1 MFNFEK
7 LEVWQDAIEFADVIY
22 SASQS
27 FPDDERFGLTSQIRR
42 AAVSISANLAEGS
55 GRESNKDFC
64 RFVAIA
70 YGSLLEVVSHLR
82 VAQRQRMLTDEVHA
96 QVYDQAET
104 LAKRISK
111 LRSRLTQDS

>member
-7 LEVWQDAIEFADVIY
+7 LEVWQEAISFADAIY
-22 SASQS
+22 SASRS

-55 GRESNKDFC
+55 GRESNKEFC

-96 QVYDQAET
+96 QAYNQAET

-111 LRSRLTQDS
+111 LRAHLIKET